1 MSMAKKATA
10 GILLFVIVAWAEMSM
25 APMIAMHAGHM
36 RAGHE
41 MVSDMPPGHPA
52 HHHSQAAQ
60 SEWRP
65 CCPGVHRTDQNDVL
79 EVVSGAPACDDPHS
93 CCFRQGPQNI
103 PAPARDVLQFSPELA
118 LGVVNISPFPIA
130 AEHPIRERSPE
141 LSTPPDIFGM
151 ILRV

>member
-10 GILLFVIVAWAEMSM
+10 GVLLFVIVAWAEMTM

-36 RAGHE
+36 RPGHE
-41 MVSDMPPGHPA
+41 MASDMPPGHAA

-60 SEWRP
+60 NASMP
-65 CCPGVHRTDQNDVL
+65 CCPGLHRTDQNDVL
-79 EVVSGAPACDDPHS
+79 AVVSGAPACDDPHS

-103 PAPARDVLQFSPELA
+103 PAPARDVQQFSPGLA
-118 LGVVNISPFPIA
+118 LAVLDISPSSSA
-130 AEHPIRERSPE
+130 AKHPVRERTPE
-141 LSTPPDIFGM
+141 LSPPPDIFGM